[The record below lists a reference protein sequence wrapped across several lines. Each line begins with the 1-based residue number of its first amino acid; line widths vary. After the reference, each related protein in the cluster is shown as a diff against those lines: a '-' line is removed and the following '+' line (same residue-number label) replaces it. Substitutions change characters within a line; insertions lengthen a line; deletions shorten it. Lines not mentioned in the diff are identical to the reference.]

1 MVMRAVSLAALVG
14 SAAGH
19 GHMTIPASTRNGG
32 DMATGGS
39 CRQGQ
44 CFWFSNNVEIPGKI
58 SLPNDMRSLQLN
70 VTGQPEDVYATSP
83 WRAPG
88 TAPVYGH
95 GCGSA
100 GGGPVGFANGG
111 QPPAGVKQGFDGLD
125 MPKHGE
131 PAQWKRGTNVDVAWA
146 ISANHGGGYAYRLCK
161 ADGNITEECF
171 QAGHLEFAG
180 ETQWARYPNGT
191 QVEMPLRMTAVGT
204 FPKGSQ
210 WARDPIPE
218 CYECDAYKT
227 CGAPLPPQPNDEIEA
242 DVVAIEHFAVDAHDK
257 FQCKAVTKA
266 QCNPKGNPKAMG
278 NCLKCS
284 SEGNGDH
291 CETCCDGTVLTPYVG
306 KGMNLTYCA
315 SKGGGGGGK
324 IPATCK
330 AALATDCGSAAKKS
344 PLACGV
350 CAGEHMASLKK
361 AGCTT
366 TNVDAFCGGGGK
378 KPGHGGAWEV
388 QVNCYGACAGSASSK
403 AGGVCPGELAF
414 PAGAQGFTGFGKI
427 TWPWSVVD
435 KVKIPATLPAGE
447 YLLSWRWDCEEST
460 Q

>member
-218 CYECDAYKT
+218 CYECDAYKQ

-242 DVVAIEHFAVDAHDK
+242 DIVALEHFAAPDEQGK
-257 FQCKAVTKA
+257 FQCKAITKA
-266 QCNPKGNPKAMG
+266 QCDPGGAKGAN
-278 NCLKCS
+278 NCLKCAA
-284 SEGNGDH
+284 GANPDV
-291 CETCCDGTVLTPYVG
+291 CETCCAGTTPTPYVG
-306 KGMNLTYCA
+306 KGLNLTYCKA
-315 SKGGGGGGK
+315 NGGGGGK
-324 IPATCK
+324 IPAQCK
-330 AALATDCGSAAKKS
+330 TALQTDCAAAAKTGS
-344 PLACGV
+344 VACGV
-350 CAGEHMASLKK
+350 CVGEHMAGLKANK
-361 AGCTT
+361 CDTADIT
-366 TNVDAFCGGGGK
+366 AFCSGGK
-378 KPGHGGAWEV
+378 KPGGGGAWDA
-388 QVNCYGACAGSASSK
+388 QVSHGLQPQPLRILSTAAAS
-403 AGGVCPGELAF
+403 
-414 PAGAQGFTGFGKI
+414 
-427 TWPWSVVD
+427 
-435 KVKIPATLPAGE
+435 
-447 YLLSWRWDCEEST
+447 
-460 Q
+460 